1 MALNNISEGTRRS
14 IVDIFSVSKISW
26 AGRLREDDF
35 LARLYDLTDLTKMG
49 STDYRIP
56 NAKGDIVQHRVHL
69 MLGRERYIP
78 TRNAWISGSLNQR
91 VQGHSQGQKTIPAV
105 AGGRLS
111 TSRSRLSTSWNLTG
125 VVHGV
130 AGQDGLLT
138 GGESG
143 DFRFPGHLR
152 TYRAPFQVAGL
163 ERGLLRGRATGR
175 LGTGCDGLRSFWDI
189 GVVSVPIRMAWAG
202 HFDPGLGLHALVFT
216 LRS

>member
-1 MALNNISEGTRRS
+1 MGGTVIIGHAFRRIGAEQGGDSAEDPGRGGGWRTMALRKLVLRLPTDADGLNLMALNNISEGTRRS

-91 VQGHSQGQKTIPAV
+91 TIVSRDTAKDKKPY
-105 AGGRLS
+105 RLM
-111 TSRSRLSTSWNLTG
+111 R
-125 VVHGV
+125 HK
-130 AGQDGLLT
+130 
-138 GGESG
+138 
-143 DFRFPGHLR
+143 
-152 TYRAPFQVAGL
+152 
-163 ERGLLRGRATGR
+163 
-175 LGTGCDGLRSFWDI
+175 
-189 GVVSVPIRMAWAG
+189 WA
-202 HFDPGLGLHALVFT
+202 
-216 LRS
+216 